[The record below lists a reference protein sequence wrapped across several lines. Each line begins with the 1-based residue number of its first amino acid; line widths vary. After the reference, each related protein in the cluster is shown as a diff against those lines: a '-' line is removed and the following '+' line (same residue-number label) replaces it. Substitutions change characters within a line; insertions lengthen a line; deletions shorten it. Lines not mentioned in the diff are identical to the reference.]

1 MVSMGKRKSCG
12 NIFMI
17 YKQPLFMLAI
27 ALLAAGAVLP
37 RVMAQTPE
45 GLRGDAILDHL
56 NTVIDWYRQAITSVP
71 TVGLPS
77 DAMYQSNAQ
86 NMAIE
91 VTRLAFQSAQAEA
104 ALIPAASPNSAP
116 GATSTQQS
124 LAKRESDVKARISVL
139 EAQIKDLNQQIA
151 RAPKSK
157 LQQLTTQ
164 RESAQGELDLR
175 NATLDAFEQ
184 MAQFVTTNG
193 ESGKGGLEG
202 SINEL
207 RRSVPEL
214 SNAGNVKTAAKPPA
228 TAVSMPPSTGL
239 IGEVMGLYDQLQG
252 IRQITQLMEQTARVK
267 EAATNL
273 RSPMVATLRS
283 TIQQG
288 QQLADQASNV
298 AAQPP
303 AKPAQAQPGQAQP
316 GQAQPGQAQASAQPD
331 QQRKQFDVLTARFKQ
346 LASAA
351 LPLSQELILLDQS
364 NSNFLEWRQS
374 VVHES
379 NRILRSIVL
388 RVLAIALAMG
398 IILLLSEI
406 WRRITF
412 RYITDVRRR
421 RQFLVLRRVVIG
433 FCMGIVLILGFVSEF
448 SSLATFAGFIT
459 AGLAVGLQTILLSV
473 AAYFFLVGRWG
484 IRVGDRISVAGVTGD
499 VVDVG
504 LVRLYLMELAG
515 TGVDLYSTGRI
526 VVFSNSVLFQATT
539 PLFKQI
545 PGTDYAWH
553 EVVVGLSPTGKFD
566 LVETQLL
573 EAVKSVHSGYSSELQ
588 RQLGTTERRIDIQL
602 KVPEPNG
609 QLQYSDAGLEY
620 VVRYPVG
627 LHQVSEVDE
636 KITRKLLEMLQ
647 LQPEL
652 QASISGSPKIRAAI
666 KG

>member
-1 MVSMGKRKSCG
+1 MVSIGKRKSCS

-17 YKQPLFMLAI
+17 HKQPLFMLAI
-27 ALLAAGAVLP
+27 ALVAAAGAVLP

-56 NTVIDWYRQAITSVP
+56 NTVIDWYRQATTSVP

-86 NMAIE
+86 NMAID
-91 VTRLAFQSAQAEA
+91 VTRLALQSAQAEA
-104 ALIPAASPNSAP
+104 ALIPAAGPASAP

-157 LQQLTTQ
+157 LQQLTAQ

-202 SINEL
+202 SISEL

-228 TAVSMPPSTGL
+228 SAVSMPPSTGL

-303 AKPAQAQPGQAQP
+303 AKPAQAQPGP
-316 GQAQPGQAQASAQPD
+316 AQAPAQPD

-346 LASAA
+346 LAGAT
-351 LPLSQELILLDQS
+351 LPLSQELILLDES

-374 VVHES
+374 MVHES

-412 RYITDVRRR
+412 RYISDVRRR

-539 PLFKQI
+539 PLFKQL
-545 PGTDYAWH
+545 PGADYAWH

-573 EAVKSVHSGYSSELQ
+573 GAVKSVHSGYSSELQ

-647 LQPEL
+647 QQPEL